1 MSKFKNVMEFDIH
14 SPTLTVGLDEVDDNG
29 VISSSSSEDILE
41 FEWSVTWVILLLEV
55 ILEPEESIV
64 EVISS
69 SSDNILE
76 LERTSLME
84 AFASSLESQ

>member
-76 LERTSLME
+76 PEGTSLME

>member
-14 SPTLTVGLDEVDDNG
+14 SPTLTVGLDEVNDNG